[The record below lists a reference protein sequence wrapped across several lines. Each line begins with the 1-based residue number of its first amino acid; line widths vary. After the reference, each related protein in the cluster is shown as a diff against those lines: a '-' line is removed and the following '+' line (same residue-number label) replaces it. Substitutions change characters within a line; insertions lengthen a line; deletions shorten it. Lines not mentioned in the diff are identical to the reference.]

1 MVRHTVAALAILA
14 ICTSP
19 SFAQT
24 SVRDVAKPQAAGTAS
39 VTGTIVTDETDP
51 RPLRRVRVGLTSSD
65 RRVGRTTVTDDV
77 GRFSFAGLPAGRFLL
92 TATKSGYVTTSFGAH
107 RPNRQGTAIGVADG
121 QRITGLTL
129 RMPRGAVIT
138 GIVTD
143 QNGDPMSGASVTA
156 MRYVYAGSGQR
167 TLLPTAPSTAD
178 DRGHYRIWGLAAG
191 EYVISAN
198 VGTAQALRADQEI
211 TRTTDADVKRALSEL
226 NTGTAAGGQGS
237 SVAIPR
243 ATKRTVGY
251 AAVYYPGTFSAP
263 QATAITVAAGEE
275 RSGAD
280 FPLSLV
286 PTAKLEGTVSIP
298 EGVNQKTIAAQ
309 LIVNNPHSFMLDMFR
324 RATVTADGSFTFASV
339 PPGNYTIAVTA
350 QSGAPGP
357 GLRAGQMPAGPM
369 TPPAPSHWAMVD
381 VAVDG
386 QDISGVSLQLQP
398 GLIVS
403 GRVEFDG
410 TGTPPDVTRIR
421 LSMMQPLS
429 PGMVALGVSS
439 VQPDVSGAFT
449 IRGITPGT
457 YRLTASIPTLRTD
470 TQAWQLKS
478 STINGRDTLDGV
490 FELRAGADDAVVTFT
505 DKATELTGTVQD
517 AAGQPAPEY
526 HIVVF
531 SADKSHWV
539 PTSRRIRY
547 ARPGAD
553 GKFQVPNLPPGEYL
567 VAAVNDIEPGEW
579 FDPAVLDQLSRTAI
593 ALALVEGEKKV
604 QDLKLGAPIR

>member
-92 TATKSGYVTTSFGAH
+92 TATKSGYVTTSFGAR

-237 SVAIPR
+237 NVAIPR

-280 FPLSLV
+280 FPLLLV

-547 ARPGAD
+547 VRPGAD

>member
-14 ICTSP
+14 TCTSP

-65 RRVGRTTVTDDV
+65 RRVGRTTVTDDA

-121 QRITGLTL
+121 QQITGLTL

-280 FPLSLV
+280 FPLLLV

-369 TPPAPSHWAMVD
+369 TPPAPSHWAMAD

-410 TGTPPDVTRIR
+410 SGTPPDVTRIR
-421 LSMMQPLS
+421 LSMMQPMS

-439 VQPDVSGAFT
+439 VQPDASGAFT

-547 ARPGAD
+547 VRPGAD

>member
-92 TATKSGYVTTSFGAH
+92 TATKSGYVTTSFGAR

-237 SVAIPR
+237 NVAIPR

-339 PPGNYTIAVTA
+339 PPGTYTIAVTA

-386 QDISGVSLQLQP
+386 QDISGASLQLQP

-547 ARPGAD
+547 VRPGAD

>member
-1 MVRHTVAALAILA
+1 MVRHTFAALAILA

-65 RRVGRTTVTDDV
+65 RRVGRTTVTDDA

-92 TATKSGYVTTSFGAH
+92 TATKSGYVTTSFGAR
-107 RPNRQGTAIGVADG
+107 RPNRPGTAIGVADG

-156 MRYVYAGSGQR
+156 MRYAYAGGGR
-167 TLLPTAPSTAD
+167 TLLPTGPSTAD

-198 VGTAQALRADQEI
+198 IGTAQALRADQEI

-226 NTGTAAGGQGS
+226 NTGPATGGQES
-237 SVAIPR
+237 SVATPR
-243 ATKRTVGY
+243 ATNRTVGY

-275 RSGAD
+275 RSGVD
-280 FPLSLV
+280 FPLLLV

-309 LIVNNPHSFMLDMFR
+309 LIANNPHGFMLDMFR
-324 RATVTADGSFTFASV
+324 RATVAGDGSFTFASV

-350 QSGAPGP
+350 QSGAPGL

-369 TPPAPSHWAMVD
+369 TPPAPSHWAMAD
-381 VAVDG
+381 VAMDG

-410 TGTPPDVTRIR
+410 TRTPPDVTRIR
-421 LSMMQPLS
+421 LSMMQPMS
-429 PGMVALGVSS
+429 QGMVALGVSS
-439 VQPDVSGAFT
+439 VQPDATGAFT
-449 IRGITPGT
+449 IRGITPGS
-457 YRLTASIPTLRTD
+457 YRLSASIPTLGTE

-478 STINGRDTLDGV
+478 ATINGRDTLDV
-490 FELRAGADDAVVTFT
+490 PFELRAGADDAVVTFT

-539 PTSRRIRY
+539 TTSRRIRY
-547 ARPGAD
+547 VRPGAD

>member
-92 TATKSGYVTTSFGAH
+92 TATKSGYVTTSFGAR

-121 QRITGLTL
+121 QQITGLTL

-237 SVAIPR
+237 NVAIPR

-280 FPLSLV
+280 FPLLLV

-369 TPPAPSHWAMVD
+369 TPPAPSHWAMAD

-410 TGTPPDVTRIR
+410 SGTPPDVTRIR
-421 LSMMQPLS
+421 LSMMQPMS

-439 VQPDVSGAFT
+439 VQPDASGAFT

-547 ARPGAD
+547 VRPGAD

>member
-92 TATKSGYVTTSFGAH
+92 TATKSGYVTTSFGAR

-237 SVAIPR
+237 NVAIPR

-547 ARPGAD
+547 VRPGAD

>member
-14 ICTSP
+14 TCTSP

-65 RRVGRTTVTDDV
+65 RRVGRTTVTDDA

-121 QRITGLTL
+121 QQITGLTL

-280 FPLSLV
+280 FPLLLV

-369 TPPAPSHWAMVD
+369 TPPAPSHWAMAD

-410 TGTPPDVTRIR
+410 TGTPPDITRIR
-421 LSMMQPLS
+421 LSMMQPMS

-439 VQPDVSGAFT
+439 VQPDASGAFT

-547 ARPGAD
+547 VRPGAD

>member
-1 MVRHTVAALAILA
+1 M
-14 ICTSP
+14 
-19 SFAQT
+19 
-24 SVRDVAKPQAAGTAS
+24 
-39 VTGTIVTDETDP
+39 
-51 RPLRRVRVGLTSSD
+51 
-65 RRVGRTTVTDDV
+65 
-77 GRFSFAGLPAGRFLL
+77 
-92 TATKSGYVTTSFGAH
+92 
-107 RPNRQGTAIGVADG
+107 
-121 QRITGLTL
+121 
-129 RMPRGAVIT
+129 
-138 GIVTD
+138 
-143 QNGDPMSGASVTA
+143 
-156 MRYVYAGSGQR
+156 
-167 TLLPTAPSTAD
+167 
-178 DRGHYRIWGLAAG
+178 
-191 EYVISAN
+191 
-198 VGTAQALRADQEI
+198 
-211 TRTTDADVKRALSEL
+211 
-226 NTGTAAGGQGS
+226 
-237 SVAIPR
+237 
-243 ATKRTVGY
+243 
-251 AAVYYPGTFSAP
+251 YYPGTFSAP

-280 FPLSLV
+280 FPLLLV

-369 TPPAPSHWAMVD
+369 TPPAPSHWAMAD

-410 TGTPPDVTRIR
+410 SGTPPDVTRIR
-421 LSMMQPLS
+421 LSMMQPMS

-439 VQPDVSGAFT
+439 VQPDASGAFT

-547 ARPGAD
+547 VRPGAD